1 MRLCRTEQAENTK
14 STESYLSYLSSPLF
28 LQCYKLQ
35 SDSFKIVS
43 DLCLIKA
50 VDTHYH
56 HDWSVLF
63 FFQKNKCSP

>member
-1 MRLCRTEQAENTK
+1 MPHRTGWKHKKYRKLFKLFKFT
-14 STESYLSYLSSPLF
+14 PF